1 MARRRRRSKKWIS
14 WLIILIL
21 LFAAVVVVYLVWE
34 NYFKDEG
41 NSPSKEPEV
50 IQVEKDEDEQNSDE
64 AEEVKTEE
72 KEIVKQY
79 EGEDP
84 NSNTELTGVVTY
96 AGVVGNRLSI
106 RVNINQ
112 YLSGGICK
120 LRLVFEGDIAAYS
133 DEASIVSSASTS
145 TCEGFDI
152 PLSKLSS
159 GEYDIYIDLDANGKK
174 GVITGE
180 VNI

>member
-1 MARRRRRSKKWIS
+1 M
-14 WLIILIL
+14 IL

-41 NSPSKEPEV
+41 NSPSKEPETS
-50 IQVEKDEDEQNSDE
+50 QVEKDEDEQKSDGIEEVE
-64 AEEVKTEE
+64 AEE
-72 KEIVKQY
+72 KEPVKQY

-84 NSNTELTGVVTY
+84 NNNTELTGVVTY
-96 AGVVGNRLSI
+96 AGVANNRLSI

-112 YLSGGICK
+112 YLSSGICK
-120 LRLVFEGDIAAYS
+120 LRLVFEGDVAAYY
-133 DEASIVSSASTS
+133 DEANIVSSASTS
-145 TCEGFDI
+145 TCEGFDVS
-152 PLSKLSS
+152 LSELSS
-159 GEYDIYIDLDANGKK
+159 GEYDIYIDLDADGKK